1 MACAYTATGNLP
13 LQFEPAGS
21 TWDTVVADAAA
32 QSTPATPPGS
42 SNPSPG
48 GTPVYHSTKLEET
61 TLEGDFTADANTTS
75 LAIFSDDG
83 CDVSIGPDVDH
94 LTNIWNRRDQAQA
107 LPDLLNSLH
116 VLPITLVAGSTY
128 HIRVGYS
135 NVIYTG
141 DGDIDGVTL
150 FTWANPPAAVVPFSL
165 SVSPTTVTLPVGGSG
180 STTVT
185 VTGISGFADTV
196 SLGAYDLPPG
206 VTASFAPASVQAT
219 GTSTLAFT
227 VSQSTT
233 PGSYSVTISGTY
245 KGVHLT
251 IPLTLNVTDFTLSA
265 NPSTLAIPPGGSR
278 ATTISMT
285 PLYGFSGSV
294 PLTVSGA
301 PTGMITG
308 LSPTSVSVGNGSVL
322 TISTAPSVVRDTYTL
337 TVSGVAN
344 GLTRIATV
352 TVKISDPQV
361 TVTISNLQDVYVGSP
376 VTATATA
383 SVDPLPGGYSA
394 SDLVATWSPYT
405 TAYIEYSLTGTDDLW
420 NDPGDGSTAG
430 VTLNGAATDPAGT
443 FTGTFNTEGSYEACI
458 GATVSFHNPT
468 TGENFGPYTGYGF
481 ATNDGYTGSA
491 AAPAPSIRSAAAMP
505 VRPRQLS
512 AGTPPAGG
520 INGKITV
527 RSASATINI
536 PYLDAFSKVNPGGL
550 VVLNVASEGNS
561 APAQEIRLGTSHG
574 KVGQTL
580 TVTFSVIQTGTGVI
594 RVYDADAKRYVTNTT
609 NNVFSINV
617 GSYKSLYVEGF
628 GSGSVGTGITGFSKT
643 MGDVTLRATANRHID
658 SAVMTVLWVD
668 TPNFAERNSLPA
680 HIPDPYPSTLARMG
694 WGEVIA
700 AVVHPSTFAYPNEP
714 GYYSQNTDARHPNN
728 DTLVHLTRDVYY
740 TDWEKQGRT
749 ISKVNSGSW
758 SPTFYGPGN
767 DTSPSVYRH
776 DQPELN
782 GGKIDDKD
790 GAGLSWDIVA
800 PMTVFRT
807 RNNFRAWAVV
817 TLPSQ
822 QAAAIRCSPIMGY
835 INVFSMQNASSGYN
849 DSWTVIIPPDINGDL
864 NLVPGITP
872 VSYDLK

>member
-1 MACAYTATGNLP
+1 MTITIRRACLLSLLLLSGAALSPVACAYTATGNLP
-13 LQFEPAGS
+13 LQSEPAGS

-42 SNPSPG
+42 LNPSPG

-107 LPDLLNSLH
+107 LPDLPNSLH
-116 VLPITLVAGSTY
+116 LLPITLVAGSTY
-128 HIRVGYS
+128 HIRIGYS

-185 VTGISGFADTV
+185 VTGISGFADAV
-196 SLGAYDLPPG
+196 SLGAYGLPPG

-233 PGSYSVTISGTY
+233 PGSYPVTITGSYNGMA
-245 KGVHLT
+245 VT
-251 IPLTLNVTDFTLSA
+251 IPMTLNVTDFALTASP
-265 NPSTLAIPPGGSR
+265 NTLAIPPGGSK
-278 ATTISMT
+278 TTMISLT

-308 LSPTSVSVGNGSVL
+308 LSPTSVSAGNGSVL

-361 TVTISNLQDVYVGSP
+361 TVTIGDLQDVNVGSP

-420 NDPGDGSTAG
+420 NDPGDGSTAS

-443 FTGTFNTEGSYEACI
+443 FTGTFNTEGFYEACI

-491 AAPAPSIRSAAAMP
+491 AAPAPSTRSAAAMP

-512 AGTPPAGG
+512 AGTPPAGS
-520 INGKITV
+520 IHGKIAV

-536 PYLDAFSKVNPGGL
+536 PYLDASSKVNPGGL

-574 KVGQTL
+574 K
-580 TVTFSVIQTGTGVI
+580 SVYKKHHG
-594 RVYDADAKRYVTNTT
+594 
-609 NNVFSINV
+609 SILL
-617 GSYKSLYVEGF
+617 SMRPIMAICMKAS
-628 GSGSVGTGITGFSKT
+628 
-643 MGDVTLRATANRHID
+643 
-658 SAVMTVLWVD
+658 
-668 TPNFAERNSLPA
+668 AERG
-680 HIPDPYPSTLARMG
+680 D
-694 WGEVIA
+694 
-700 AVVHPSTFAYPNEP
+700 
-714 GYYSQNTDARHPNN
+714 
-728 DTLVHLTRDVYY
+728 
-740 TDWEKQGRT
+740 
-749 ISKVNSGSW
+749 
-758 SPTFYGPGN
+758 
-767 DTSPSVYRH
+767 
-776 DQPELN
+776 
-782 GGKIDDKD
+782 
-790 GAGLSWDIVA
+790 
-800 PMTVFRT
+800 
-807 RNNFRAWAVV
+807 
-817 TLPSQ
+817 
-822 QAAAIRCSPIMGY
+822 CS
-835 INVFSMQNASSGYN
+835 
-849 DSWTVIIPPDINGDL
+849 
-864 NLVPGITP
+864 
-872 VSYDLK
+872 